1 MAGGGI
7 QVRKYPRDREHEK
20 FIYNLLTHHR
30 VSGAAAAVVVADG
43 GVGREARLKCTAP
56 LRHGFIL
63 DGPLPVFFSLVCLAQ
78 MLVSGNKRCA
88 DTGSASFGRGGGG
101 GRGGNKPLSS
111 GLKKSFPLIS
121 SLTPLSPLSP
131 AAAAPLPNPVS
142 ATSRPHL
149 CMKCAYIESAQ
160 KKGEMGAEEVTQA
173 ISQNRGPQC
182 DI

>member
-30 VSGAAAAVVVADG
+30 VSGAAAADG

-56 LRHGFIL
+56 LRHRFIL
-63 DGPLPVFFSLVCLAQ
+63 DRPLLVFFSQ

-101 GRGGNKPLSS
+101 RNKPLSS
-111 GLKKSFPLIS
+111 RLKKSFPLTS

-149 CMKCAYIESAQ
+149 CMKCAYIESGQ
-160 KKGEMGAEEVTQA
+160 KKGRNG
-173 ISQNRGPQC
+173 SRGS
-182 DI
+182 DTSNLTE

>member
-7 QVRKYPRDREHEK
+7 EVRKYPRVREHEK
-20 FIYNLLTHHR
+20 FIYNLLTHQR
-30 VSGAAAAVVVADG
+30 VSGAAVVDS
-43 GVGREARLKCTAP
+43 GVVREAWLKFTAP
-56 LRHGFIL
+56 LRHRFIL
-63 DGPLPVFFSLVCLAQ
+63 DGPLLVFFSLVCLAQ

-101 GRGGNKPLSS
+101 GKKPLSS
-111 GLKKSFPLIS
+111 GLKKSFPLTS

-131 AAAAPLPNPVS
+131 AAAAAPLPNPVS

-149 CMKCAYIESAQ
+149 CMKCAYIESTQ

>member
-30 VSGAAAAVVVADG
+30 VLGAAAVADG
-43 GVGREARLKCTAP
+43 AVGSEARRKCTAP
-56 LRHGFIL
+56 LRHRFIL
-63 DGPLPVFFSLVCLAQ
+63 DGPLLLFFSPVCLAQ
-78 MLVSGNKRCA
+78 MLVSGNKRRA

-101 GRGGNKPLSS
+101 GGRGNKPLSS
-111 GLKKSFPLIS
+111 GLKKSFPLTS

-131 AAAAPLPNPVS
+131 AAAAPLPNPVA

-149 CMKCAYIESAQ
+149 CMKCAYIESAH
-160 KKGEMGAEEVTQA
+160 KKRGEMGAEEVTQA
-173 ISQNRGPQC
+173 ISQNRGPRC

>member
-30 VSGAAAAVVVADG
+30 VSGAAAVAAAAVADG
-43 GVGREARLKCTAP
+43 GAGREARLKCTAP
-56 LRHGFIL
+56 LRHRFIL
-63 DGPLPVFFSLVCLAQ
+63 DGPLLVFFSLICLVQ

-88 DTGSASFGRGGGG
+88 DTGSASFGRRGGG
-101 GRGGNKPLSS
+101 GGNKPLSS

-160 KKGEMGAEEVTQA
+160 KKGRNGSGGSDTSNLTE
-173 ISQNRGPQC
+173 
-182 DI
+182 

>member
-30 VSGAAAAVVVADG
+30 VSGAAAAAVAADG
-43 GVGREARLKCTAP
+43 GVGREARLKCAAS
-56 LRHGFIL
+56 LRHRFIL
-63 DGPLPVFFSLVCLAQ
+63 DGPLLVFFSLVCLAQ

-101 GRGGNKPLSS
+101 RGGNKAEEIFPTHLLSDTTLTLLPCCCRS
-111 GLKKSFPLIS
+111 STQS
-121 SLTPLSPLSP
+121 SLRHFPSPFMYEMYLYRKR
-131 AAAAPLPNPVS
+131 
-142 ATSRPHL
+142 T
-149 CMKCAYIESAQ
+149 

-182 DI
+182 DM